1 MSILLRVRG
10 AAVVLGI
17 AAAAAVFTHARAS
30 TPAAQRDVRT
40 IPDQRAEVLMI
51 HGGGWKRVGPRA
63 VAGITADRPR
73 LVAWG
78 YRTDVVRYRAF
89 RHAFPDVLA
98 AYDRLR
104 RQVGPAT
111 PICAYGASAGAQ
123 MALMLAVVR
132 PDLACVISQA
142 APTDLRRLP
151 AWLRRRA
158 VTAFGRRL
166 ARWSPADYRLFVPT
180 LLEQA
185 TDDRIVPFSQMAA
198 MHRAAPRSHALALDP
213 GRAPF
218 VHAHVDRR
226 QLAHSRVVERSFLRA
241 AIRRWRASG
250 PFRRAVFAGGLAVR

>member
-1 MSILLRVRG
+1 VCILHPVRS
-10 AAVVLGI
+10 ALVVLGLAVAV
-17 AAAAAVFTHARAS
+17 AACAHARAS
-30 TPAAQRDVRT
+30 APARHRAART
-40 IPDQRAEVLMI
+40 IPHHRPMVLLI

-104 RQVGPAT
+104 RRVGPAT
-111 PICAYGASAGAQ
+111 PICAYGASAGAH
-123 MALMLAVVR
+123 MALMLAIMR
-132 PDLACVISQA
+132 PDVACVISQA
-142 APTDLRRLP
+142 APTELRRLP

-158 VTAFGRRL
+158 VAAFGHRL
-166 ARWSPADYRLFVPT
+166 LRWSPAAYRLYVPT

-185 TDDRIVPFSQMAA
+185 TDDRIVPFDQMAA
-198 MHRAAPRSHALALDP
+198 MHRDAPHSHAVALDP
-213 GRAPF
+213 GRAPWI
-218 VHAHVDRR
+218 HARVDRR
-226 QLAHSRVVERSFLRA
+226 QLAHSHLVERRFLQA

-250 PFRRAVFAGGLAVR
+250 PFRRAVFLRSH